1 MLDED
6 DAIAFEF
13 LKISCPFAFMVIMKA
28 AFMCVPKLKALRSP
42 GRTPFFSVGGKSGW
56 ELIYDCYV
64 QPGFQVLFSWFVMM
78 AYNFACAAIMQ
89 ALETPNEE
97 AERAALVVTM
107 DDFKAR
113 LSAADYQSVA
123 DSLGYSE
130 TGPWRNWDIWGSS
143 YYVFTLVTTVGYGSF
158 GASTVYGQVF
168 TIFCTFF
175 GIPIFAYVSV
185 TTGHAL
191 FDLLAG
197 PYFHWLDRHTRILFG
212 NALGDLSPNKQNAYS
227 VQPEKLPN
235 VWLRR
240 KLLDPWVLSNG
251 THGQVLH
258 LSRASAD
265 PEVLRSRLAPIDCV
279 AQGSTEQR
287 PDCWPRD
294 PLLTGATQRVL

>member
-1 MLDED
+1 
-6 DAIAFEF
+6 
-13 LKISCPFAFMVIMKA
+13 
-28 AFMCVPKLKALRSP
+28 
-42 GRTPFFSVGGKSGW
+42 
-56 ELIYDCYV
+56 
-64 QPGFQVLFSWFVMM
+64 
-78 AYNFACAAIMQ
+78 MQ

-113 LSAADYQSVA
+113 LSAADYRSIA

-130 TGPWRNWDIWGSS
+130 TGPWRNWDIFGSS

-158 GASTVYGQVF
+158 GASTESGKVF

-235 VWLRR
+235 IASLKAVLNNDPIVGPEIRFLQAQLNGFFDLVDDGDGEITAGELR
-240 KLLDPWVLSNG
+240 KVL
-251 THGQVLH
+251 THIIDH
-258 LSRASAD
+258 LVYPCTD
-265 PEVLRSRLAPIDCV
+265 HLNP
-279 AQGSTEQR
+279 R
-287 PDCWPRD
+287 PLEPK
-294 PLLTGATQRVL
+294 TT